1 MSPDKS
7 TREQWR
13 NAYDDMLV
21 RVKTA
26 LEEAEE
32 ATLPL
37 VQRLIHG
44 ARDSAVEL
52 GELTREEAEKIAD
65 WLSRDLHD
73 AGRHLAE
80 TGQELGDWLRFD
92 THQIEDRLLEALLRA
107 ADQTR
112 LEMLDFQREIT
123 TGPVWNSG
131 EISGPGTLTCD
142 SCGSAVRFHATGVIP
157 DCPNCGHTVFHR
169 QQYRR

>member
-1 MSPDKS
+1 MNDDKS

-13 NAYDDMLV
+13 EAYDDMLV

-32 ATLPL
+32 ATLPTM
-37 VQRLIHG
+37 QRIIHS

-52 GELTREEAEKIAD
+52 GELTREEAEKVAA

-80 TGQELGDWLRFD
+80 SGQELGDWLRFD
-92 THQIEDRLLEALLRA
+92 VHQVEERVLDAMLSA
-107 ADQTR
+107 ADRTR
-112 LEMLDFQREIT
+112 LEMLQFQHDLAA
-123 TGPVWNSG
+123 GPTWNSG
-131 EISGPGTLTCD
+131 EISGPGTLHCD
-142 SCGSAVRFHATGVIP
+142 SCGTRVSFHATGVIP
-157 DCPNCGHTVFHR
+157 DCPNCGHTAYHR
-169 QQYRR
+169 QQYRK